1 MKGRPALARDRNAA
15 PERHTGPTRPSARHG
30 TPTGPRT
37 QARPIQ
43 HRKGQTLDQE
53 IATLAAEVAA
63 LSAANAAGNT
73 VGAELY
79 YYLTIPLMVLIHA
92 GFLAYEMGASRMKN
106 VLASSIKNI
115 LALAFLVPTFY
126 YFGWFVY
133 WAFPTGF
140 GMGVGPFEISGWDYA
155 VAAANPAGPVMG
167 PNLDDAATGIFWG
180 AFTLF
185 AATTASIM
193 SGAVIERIQLIGFIL
208 LAIVLGAFA
217 WILGAAWGWHADGW
231 LVQQFGYHDFGA
243 AGVVHMVAGF
253 FALGVLVN
261 LGPRLGK
268 FNADGT
274 ANHLAGHSVPL
285 TLIGLML
292 IIVGFFGFLM
302 GCVIYPGEG
311 WSWSA
316 TQFTTIYG
324 TPMNLSAMTFNIL
337 MGFAGGII
345 GAWMTTRDPFWMMS
359 GALGGIIS
367 CAAGLD
373 LWWPPL
379 AFAVA
384 FAGGA
389 ALPFA
394 ARMLERMGI
403 DDAVGAVSV
412 HGILGAWGLIAVGI
426 FASGYP
432 AFYGTDVV
440 EISLVGQLVGTAVMA
455 ALGFVPGYLVSL
467 ALKAAGMLRVP
478 RQAEVNGLDITKVP
492 AIAYP
497 EGPVAAPKGPAAPA
511 E

>member
-1 MKGRPALARDRNAA
+1 M
-15 PERHTGPTRPSARHG
+15 EE
-30 TPTGPRT
+30 
-37 QARPIQ
+37 
-43 HRKGQTLDQE
+43 E
-53 IATLAAEVAA
+53 IAKLTAEVAA
-63 LSAANAAGNT
+63 LTASNAAGNT
-73 VGAELY
+73 VSAEIY
-79 YYLTIPLMVLIHA
+79 YYLTIPLMVLIHV

-115 LALAFLVPTFY
+115 LAFAFLVPTFY
-126 YFGWFVY
+126 YVGWFVY

-140 GMGVGPFEISGWDYA
+140 TGSVGPFEISGWDYA
-155 VAAANPAGPVMG
+155 IAAANPAGAVMG

-193 SGAVIERIQLIGFIL
+193 SGAVIERIQLTGFLILAIL
-208 LAIVLGAFA
+208 LGSVV
-217 WILGAAWGWHADGW
+217 WILGGAWGWHADGW
-231 LVQQFGYHDFGA
+231 LVTQWGYHDFGA

-253 FALGVLVN
+253 FALGVLIN
-261 LGPRLGK
+261 LGPRIGK
-268 FNADGT
+268 FNADGS
-274 ANHLAGHSVPL
+274 ANHLAGHSMPL

-292 IIVGFFGFLM
+292 IIAGFFGFLM

-337 MGFAGGII
+337 MGFGGGII

-384 FAGGA
+384 FIGGA
-389 ALPFA
+389 ILPYCSAFIEK
-394 ARMLERMGI
+394 LGL
-403 DDAVGAVSV
+403 DDAVGAVTV
-412 HGILGAWGLIAVGI
+412 HGILGAWGLISVGI
-426 FASGYP
+426 FAAGYP
-432 AFYGTDVV
+432 ALAGEDVI
-440 EISLVGQLVGTAVMA
+440 EISFIGQLVGTVVMA
-455 ALGFVPGYLVSL
+455 ALGFIPGYITSL
-467 ALKAAGMLRVP
+467 ILKFAGLLRVP
-478 RQAEVNGLDITKVP
+478 ENAEVAGLDKTKVP
-492 AIAYP
+492 AVAYP
-497 EGPVAAPKGPAAPA
+497 EADLALKPA